1 MDRLQSMRVFNEVVA
16 EGGFAAAARKLDL
29 APAVVTRL
37 VTDLER
43 HLGVRL
49 LNRTTR
55 RLSLTQAGEVYLAR
69 LRLIL
74 GEIDEA
80 QAAVQEHAREM
91 SGTIRILAAPAAA
104 RHVIA
109 PVAAGFQ
116 RLHPRIAIDVHV
128 GDTDHPA
135 VEDYDITIV
144 AEGAHIDADVIART
158 IILSQTVLCA
168 SPDYLARHQA
178 PVTPHELQQHRCLRL
193 RPARTRLRALKLIDP
208 TAADRSVEVEV
219 RPVMTATE
227 LDTLLRAT
235 LHGAGIS
242 LQPVEL
248 VAPLLKTGQ
257 LQRVLAPWISE
268 RLRIVAVL
276 PSREFM
282 PLRTRTFLDF
292 LVTFTRETIS
302 GLGIEPPQPDQRIAR
317 GPTVI

>member
-1 MDRLQSMRVFNEVVA
+1 MDRLQSMRVFREVVD

-37 VTDLER
+37 VGDLEQ

-49 LNRTTR
+49 LHRTTR

-80 QAAVQEHAREM
+80 QAAVQEHTREM
-91 SGTIRILAAPAAA
+91 SGTVRIYAPPAAA

-109 PVAAGFQ
+109 PVATAFQ
-116 RLHPRIAIDVHV
+116 RLHPAIVIEVHV
-128 GDTDHPA
+128 GDTAHPA
-135 VEDYDITIV
+135 VEDYDLTV
-144 AEGAHIDADVIART
+144 VTEGTPIDADVIART
-158 IILSQTVLCA
+158 IIVSQTILCA
-168 SPDYLARHQA
+168 APAYLERHG
-178 PVTPHELQQHRCLRL
+178 TPRTPEELSQHRCLRL
-193 RPARTRLRALKLIDP
+193 RPPRTRLRPVKLIDP
-208 TAADRSVEVEV
+208 TAADRMVEVAV
-219 RPVMTATE
+219 RPVMTANE

-235 LHGAGIS
+235 LEGAGIS

-248 VAPLLKTGQ
+248 IAPLLKAGQ

-268 RLRIVAVL
+268 RLRLLAVL

-282 PLRTRTFLDF
+282 PLRTRAFLDF
-292 LVTFTRETIS
+292 LVAYTRDAVA
-302 GLGIEPPQPDQRIAR
+302 GLGVEIPEHDA
-317 GPTVI
+317 